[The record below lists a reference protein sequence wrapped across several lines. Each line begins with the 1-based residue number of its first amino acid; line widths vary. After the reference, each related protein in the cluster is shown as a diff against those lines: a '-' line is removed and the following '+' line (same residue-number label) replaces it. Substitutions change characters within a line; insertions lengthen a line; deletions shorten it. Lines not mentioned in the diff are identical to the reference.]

1 MPQVYENAH
10 AVKDSISVGKT
21 VTLVGG
27 SFDLLHVGH
36 LHLLEYSKT
45 LGEFLIVCILSD
57 ANVKSHKGP
66 KRPIIG
72 EAYRAAMV
80 AALKCVDCVYVSDID
95 TSHQE
100 TLSVLQPTNVV
111 FGIEDTDHWRHVAAK
126 REQFIRSQF
135 PDIKIHY
142 LERFVDPTIST
153 SDIIQKVLSAYGK

>member
-1 MPQVYENAH
+1 MPRVFKDAH
-10 AVKDSISVGKT
+10 AVKDSIPAGKT
-21 VTLVGG
+21 ITLVGG

-57 ANVKSHKGP
+57 TNVKSHKGS
-66 KRPIIG
+66 KRPVVG

-100 TLSVLQPTNVV
+100 TLSVLKPTSVV
-111 FGIEDTDHWRHVAAK
+111 FGIEDTDHWRQVAAK

-142 LERFVDPTIST
+142 LKRFVDPTIST
-153 SDIIQKVLSAYGK
+153 SDIIQKILSAYGK